1 MKKLAIIGVTI
12 LTTLSLAAC
21 SNKSDTTKSSSKE
34 SSVSSSNTSKSS
46 SKTSHSSSSTTVDFK
61 TAAEFESALNS
72 SQDTTGKV
80 VTFTV
85 DNVVPDGELGY
96 TVWAGEHL
104 NFISTEVLNWKSGET
119 HTVRV
124 KKVASS
130 LGSYMITFETIK

>member
-1 MKKLAIIGVTI
+1 MKKFAILGVTI
-12 LTTLSLAAC
+12 LTALSLTAC
-21 SNKSDTTKSSSKE
+21 SDKSDTTKSSAKE
-34 SSVSSSNTSKSS
+34 TSESSSNTSKSS
-46 SKTSHSSSSTTVDFK
+46 SKTSQSSSSTTADFK

-72 SQDTTGKV
+72 SQDTIGKI

-85 DNVVPDGELGY
+85 DNVVPDGEFGY

-104 NFISTEVLNWKSGET
+104 NFVSTEVLDWKIGES
-119 HTVRV
+119 HTVKI

>member
-1 MKKLAIIGVTI
+1 MKKLVLVGITA
-12 LTTLSLAAC
+12 LAALSLAAC
-21 SNKSDTTKSSSKE
+21 SNKDGSTESSSKE

-46 SKTSHSSSSTTVDFK
+46 SKTSQSSSSTTVDFK
-61 TAAEFESALNS
+61 TATEFEAALNS
-72 SQDTTGKV
+72 SQDTIGKV

-85 DNVVPDGELGY
+85 DNVVPNGELGY

-104 NFISTEVLNWKSGET
+104 NFISTEVLNWKTGET

-130 LGSYMITFETIK
+130 LGSYMITFEKIK

>member
-1 MKKLAIIGVTI
+1 MKKFAILGVTI
-12 LTTLSLAAC
+12 LTALSLTAC
-21 SNKSDTTKSSSKE
+21 SDKSDTTKSSAKGTSA
-34 SSVSSSNTSKSS
+34 SSSNTSKSS
-46 SKTSHSSSSTTVDFK
+46 SKTSQSSSSTTADFK

-72 SQDTTGKV
+72 NQDTIGKI

-104 NFISTEVLNWKSGET
+104 NFVSTEVLNWEIGES
-119 HTVRV
+119 HTVKI

>member
-1 MKKLAIIGVTI
+1 MKKIALLGATTI
-12 LTTLSLAAC
+12 ALLSLAAC
-21 SNKSDTTKSSSKE
+21 SNKSDATKSSAKE
-34 SSVSSSNTSKSS
+34 TSASSSNTSKSS
-46 SKTSHSSSSTTVDFK
+46 SKTSQSSSSTTVDFK

-72 SQDTTGKV
+72 SQDTIGKV

-104 NFISTEVLNWKSGET
+104 NFISTEVLNWKTGES
-119 HTVRV
+119 HTVKI

-130 LGSYMITFETIK
+130 LGSYMITFEIIK

>member
-1 MKKLAIIGVTI
+1 MKKFAILGVTI
-12 LTTLSLAAC
+12 LTALSLTAC
-21 SNKSDTTKSSSKE
+21 SDKSDTTKSSAKE
-34 SSVSSSNTSKSS
+34 TSESSSNTSKSS
-46 SKTSHSSSSTTVDFK
+46 SKTSQRSSSTTADFK

-72 SQDTTGKV
+72 SQDTIGKI

-85 DNVVPDGELGY
+85 DNVIPDGELGY

-104 NFISTEVLNWKSGET
+104 NFVSTEVLNWKIGET
-119 HTVRV
+119 HTVKI

>member
-1 MKKLAIIGVTI
+1 MKKFAILGVTI
-12 LTTLSLAAC
+12 LTALSLTAC
-21 SNKSDTTKSSSKE
+21 SDKSDTTKSSAKE
-34 SSVSSSNTSKSS
+34 TSENSSNTSKSS
-46 SKTSHSSSSTTVDFK
+46 SKTSQSSSSTTADFK

-72 SQDTTGKV
+72 SQDTIGKI

-104 NFISTEVLNWKSGET
+104 NFVSTEVLNWKIGES
-119 HTVRV
+119 HTVKI